1 MFDSL
6 RQNQYFKEVV
16 NFLKK
21 KNLYEVSYLVGGT
34 VRDLLS
40 GRQLKDFD
48 FAIKADTIELA
59 RDFAK
64 ETGRS
69 FVLLDETF
77 SIGRTVKED
86 VTIDFAELRG
96 GSIEADLAER
106 DFTINAIAIPLSL
119 DRIIDPF
126 EGKRHIEHKLIKM
139 INEENLRAD
148 PLRILRAYRFHA
160 TLNFEIDDE
169 TRHALK
175 ANASLLK
182 ITARERIKDELWKTL
197 SVDSSLKTVKLMV
210 DDGIFNALFKTDK
223 LMPLKTDLRALEIVE
238 KILKEP
244 DVLFSSSIDRIIYRD
259 YVKVCLKFASLF
271 NFQASGL
278 IKQIKPSKKEERIVE
293 DLIRAS
299 AELRKI
305 ETLLDKVRFIRNYES
320 IIYLALIYGLS
331 QDPLGFARLW
341 FYRNIEEF
349 YRKNYLRNKK
359 KLPLLKGEDIISLGF
374 EPSPLVGEILE
385 RIETLV
391 LAGKI
396 SKKEEAVE
404 EIKNRYL
411 SKISPP

>member
-238 KILKEP
+238 KILKKP

>member
-320 IIYLALIYGLS
+320 IIYLALIYSLS